1 MSLCTYNYIV
11 YIINTYSIYIY
22 YKYVH
27 IAHMFLTDPSLD
39 CFVWE
44 TFLTAMQPANS
55 MVKIMGKPWCA
66 VKIFP
71 STNPMNP
78 SESY

>member
-1 MSLCTYNYIV
+1 
-11 YIINTYSIYIY
+11 
-22 YKYVH
+22 
-27 IAHMFLTDPSLD
+27 MFLTDPSLD